1 MITDAELDALP
12 KITPAIAAEYLQGEL
27 NVLTIRYRA
36 QRGRCPF
43 CTAERSG
50 SGGRWTYHIN
60 GTLLKRYKAGEFHP
74 AARRAIT

>member
-12 KITPAIAAEYLQGEL
+12 KITTAIAAEYLQGEL

-43 CTAERSG
+43 CTAERTG
-50 SGGRWTYHIN
+50 SRWTYHIN
-60 GTLLKRYKAGEFHP
+60 GALLKRYKAGEFHP
-74 AARRAIT
+74 EARRATT